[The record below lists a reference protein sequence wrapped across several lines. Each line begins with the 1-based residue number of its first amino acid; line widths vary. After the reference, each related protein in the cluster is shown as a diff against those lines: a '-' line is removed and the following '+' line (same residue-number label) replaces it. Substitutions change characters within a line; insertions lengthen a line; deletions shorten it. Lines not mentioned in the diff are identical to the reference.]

1 MPRLTQQQSSFS
13 GGEASPR
20 VIGHTDLQRYASALE
35 LGQNA
40 IVVAQGGAKRRD
52 GLLYAANA
60 ATSTPYNSRLVP
72 FVAGRT
78 AAWFLEFSEA
88 LVKVFTPA
96 GVFVT
101 QLALPYIASNINLL
115 DYAQADSTMYLF
127 HPFWPIY
134 KLERFTDGTWAAS
147 EMRFTQLPFAEIGYE
162 PTGSISINIT
172 TVGVGRTLTAVA
184 PIVFLASDV
193 GRAVVCKGGI
203 AVITASAGATATCEV
218 TRAFQTNVLLDWTMD
233 SSPQT
238 ACTPSAATPEGANIT
253 LTLGA
258 AGWRN
263 THSGWVGDVGSMVKI
278 NGGLVKINA
287 FTSSTLVNATIIRKL
302 SDITA
307 APALAWSLERDVWGL
322 QRGYPRTGTVL
333 DQRLIAAGTTR
344 DQRTIWGSVIGSPGD
359 FLLGLND
366 DDAWAKTIDGDE
378 CSPITYVTADSNL
391 LILTESAEYSLRT
404 PEGQALTASA
414 GRAKLESSSGCAQVR
429 PVSVAGQTLFLQ
441 RSARKVRS
449 LAYLFDNDRY
459 NDNDITKFAEHIT
472 ASGVVDIAWQQEPE
486 GILWAVRADG
496 TLLSCTIDKASGMV
510 AWMRHYSVGA
520 IEAITTVP
528 NGVRD
533 VLVAIVRRWV
543 NGARVRYIEVSDGDF
558 EPFLPLAA
566 PADSQFPPYVVNPVY
581 GCTVD
586 AGKVFDNPAGQS
598 TFSVPHLIGC
608 SVDIVADGAV
618 KARQVVPGS
627 GNVTIDR
634 TSKRTLIGLPFT
646 TRITP
651 LTPEVGGNV
660 GTAQGNSMRTGEVTL
675 RLLSTVGCTL
685 ENDEGRRQ
693 DIPFR
698 ALGPSVLDQPPEVKT
713 ESVRVENL
721 GWSRGT
727 SKFSIVQDQPL
738 PLHVL
743 AIIRKFT
750 VND

>member
-20 VIGHTDLQRYASALE
+20 VVGHTDLQRYASALE

-52 GLLYAANA
+52 GFLYGANA
-60 ATSTPYNSRLVP
+60 ASSSAYSSRLVP

-78 AAWFLEFSEA
+78 TAWFLEFSEA
-88 LVKVFTPA
+88 LVKVFTPS

-101 QLALPYIASNINLL
+101 QLALPYAAATLNLL
-115 DYAQADSTMYLF
+115 DYAQADSTLYLF
-127 HPFWPIY
+127 HPLWPVY
-134 KLERFTDGTWAAS
+134 KLERFTDGTWAAA
-147 EMRFTQLPFAEIGYE
+147 EMRFTQLPFAEVGYE
-162 PTGSISINIT
+162 PSGSITISLT

-203 AVITASAGATATCEV
+203 AVITAVAGATATCEV
-218 TRAFQTNVLLDWTMD
+218 TRAFQTTTLVDWVLD

-238 ACTPSAATPEGANIT
+238 TCTPSADSPVGANIT
-253 LTLGA
+253 LTLAA
-258 AGWRN
+258 AGWRDAH
-263 THSGWVGDVGSMVKI
+263 TGWVGDVGSMVEI

-287 FTSSTLVNATIIRKL
+287 FSSSTLVNATIIREL
-302 SDITA
+302 SGITA
-307 APALAWSLERDVWGL
+307 APALSWSLERDLWSV

-333 DQRLIAAGTTR
+333 DQRLIVAGTKR
-344 DQRTIWGSVIGSPGD
+344 DPRTIWGSVIGSPFD
-359 FLLGLND
+359 FLLGTND
-366 DDAWAKTIDGDE
+366 DDAWAKTIDADE
-378 CSPITYVTADSNL
+378 CSPITYITADSNL
-391 LILTESAEYSLRT
+391 LVLTESAEYSLRT
-404 PEGQALTASA
+404 PEGQTLTASA
-414 GRAKLESSSGCAQVR
+414 GRVKIESSSGCAQVR
-429 PVSVAGQTLFLQ
+429 PVSVAGQTMFLQ
-441 RSARKVRS
+441 RAARKVRS

-459 NDNDITKFAEHIT
+459 NDSDITKFAEHIT
-472 ASGVVDIAWQQEPE
+472 LSGIVDIAWQQEPE

-510 AWMRHYSVGA
+510 AWMRHYTVGA
-520 IEAITTVP
+520 VEAITTVP

-543 NGARVRYIEVSDGDF
+543 NGARVRYIEVGDGDF

-566 PADSQFPPYVVNPVY
+566 PADSAFPPYVVNPVY

-586 AGKVFDNPAGQS
+586 AGKVFDNPAGQT
-598 TFSVPHLIGC
+598 TFSVPHLAGC
-608 SVDIVADGAV
+608 EVDIVADGAV
-618 KARQVVPGS
+618 KARQTVPVS

-675 RLLSTVGCTL
+675 RLLGTVGCAL
-685 ENDEGRRQ
+685 ENDEGQRQ

-698 ALGPSVLDQPPEVKT
+698 SLGPAVLDQPPEVKT
-713 ESVRVENL
+713 SSVRVENL

-727 SKFSIVQDQPL
+727 SKFFIVQDQPL

-743 AIIRKFT
+743 SIIRKFT